1 MGQPCG
7 SLLPRCNNLGA
18 FVISDGSNMTEGL
31 LDIEATRLVP
41 EASLAGVRSP
51 GPAEKTGQLS
61 TDYARSAIACLPI
74 VLTIAAAA
82 WLLLSDQVRRRADA
96 NLAFVAATPQRSAI
110 TVGLAKHSSFNPS
123 ISEAIAPE
131 QPAAVDGLNISSQSW
146 RRGGLGSNA
155 FVTLTLRNDNDYA
168 VKDIEIACAFARP
181 DGSHLTER
189 RRLIH
194 ETLGMKS
201 RRTFARLHVGFIN
214 INAANV
220 KCSLVAANHA

>member
-1 MGQPCG
+1 MQIWRSSLQPRSGQP
-7 SLLPRCNNLGA
+7 
-18 FVISDGSNMTEGL
+18 
-31 LDIEATRLVP
+31 
-41 EASLAGVRSP
+41 
-51 GPAEKTGQLS
+51 
-61 TDYARSAIACLPI
+61 
-74 VLTIAAAA
+74 
-82 WLLLSDQVRRRADA
+82 W
-96 NLAFVAATPQRSAI
+96 
-110 TVGLAKHSSFNPS
+110 VGLAKHSTFNPS

-168 VKDIEIACAFARP
+168 VKDIEVSCAFARP